1 MNWESAIGLPPRTS
15 GRAGRSGTTN
25 DLLDAVPDGSRVH
38 IAYAAA
44 FPVALA
50 SAIADA
56 RDRWTDLEI
65 VTGVHHDPHPLFE
78 PADDSPF
85 RFALLQASGPLSG
98 ALAAGRASIIPSALS
113 DWPGICAPDG
123 PRPCDVSLVQVSPP
137 GPDGRFSMGTGAAD
151 QIEIVRQAPIVIAE
165 VNPKMPYTFGA
176 TELARDEIDL
186 LIEAEHELPEAG
198 GTGGFGDVEAAIA
211 THAAGEIPD
220 GATLQFGIGRIPEAI
235 VASLE
240 NHTDLGLH
248 SGMIGDACIDLVD
261 AGVLTG
267 ARKSADAGKLVA
279 GVVLGSR
286 RIFDWVD
293 RNPDVVMVPA
303 AYSHGAAM
311 LARVH
316 RLVAINS
323 VVEVALDG
331 SANAEQIGDRIIS
344 GPGGQPDYA
353 LGAQLSPGGIGI
365 VAISST
371 AGRTP
376 RSRIV
381 RELAAHVPTSIPRN
395 LADRVV
401 TEFGVARL
409 AGATLGER
417 AERLRAIAHP
427 DVGDSLGSRDPAGTA
442 AITSA

>member
-1 MNWESAIGLPPRTS
+1 M
-15 GRAGRSGTTN
+15 
-25 DLLDAVPDGSRVH
+25 H

-50 SAIADA
+50 TAISDA
-56 RDRWTDLEI
+56 RERWTAIEI

-78 PADDSPF
+78 PDDDSPF
-85 RFALLQASGPLSG
+85 RFALLQASGPLG
-98 ALAAGRASIIPSALS
+98 AALTAGAAAVLPSALS
-113 DWPGICAPDG
+113 DWPGICAPQG
-123 PRPCDVSLVQVSPP
+123 SRPCDVSMIQVSPP

-151 QIEIVRQAPIVIAE
+151 QIEIVRQASVVVAE
-165 VNPKMPYTFGA
+165 VNPRMPYTFGA
-176 TELARDEIDL
+176 TELHRDEIDL
-186 LIEAEHELPEAG
+186 LIEAEHDLPEAG
-198 GTGGFGDVEAAIA
+198 GTDGFGPLEAAIA
-211 THAAGEIPD
+211 AHAASEIPD

-235 VASLE
+235 VASLG
-240 NHTDLGLH
+240 NHADLGLH
-248 SGMIGDACIDLVD
+248 SGMIGDACIDLVE

-267 ARKSADAGKLVA
+267 ARKSADTGKLVA
-279 GVVLGSR
+279 GVVLGTR

-293 RNPDVVMVPA
+293 RNPDVLMVPA
-303 AYSHGAAM
+303 AYSHGAAT
-311 LARVH
+311 LAEVRQ
-316 RLVAINS
+316 LVAINS
-323 VVEVALDG
+323 VIEVALDG

-353 LGAQLSPGGIGI
+353 LGARLSPGGVGI

-381 RELAAHVPTSIPRN
+381 RQLAPNVPVSIPRN

-401 TEFGVARL
+401 TEFGVAHL
-409 AGATLGER
+409 AGATLAER

-427 DVGDSLGSRDPAGTA
+427 DLRDDL
-442 AITSA
+442 S